1 MFRSDLIH
9 MTTFLILAS
18 TAPVNAANRQIE
30 GPVSA
35 EVVKV
40 IDGDTVLVEAMP
52 WPDHKVSTY
61 VRLRGIDAPELKSKC
76 PAFRRAAMEAKSELN
91 SLMQGQQMVQLTAIS
106 GDKYFGRV
114 VADLA
119 LPDGTRPRT
128 ICCRLDWSNPMR
140 ERRKRSA
147 LPGRLTNKRRGSDG
161 SPFSYRQRIKEDQA
175 LLF

>member
-1 MFRSDLIH
+1 MFRSDLIR

-119 LPDGTRPRT
+119 LPDGTRPADY
-128 ICCRLDWSNPMR
+128 LLQVGLVEPYAGKAKA
-140 ERRKRSA
+140 KR
-147 LPGRLTNKRRGSDG
+147 PC
-161 SPFSYRQRIKEDQA
+161 PED
-175 LLF
+175 